1 MALESTTMLVDKPVG
16 RTGFGLLRLNAGP
29 STEEAI
35 PVMKAALE
43 AGCNLWSG
51 AEYYGTPEYNSLHL
65 VHSYFTKYPEDAEKV
80 VLSIKGGY
88 RNRFP
93 DGSAEYI
100 RQSVDNCNSIL
111 AGTKSIDIFM
121 LARVD
126 KSVPIETSLGAL
138 NELVKESK
146 IGAIGLSEV
155 GAEKIERA
163 CRVATIAAVE
173 LEVSLMATDI
183 FHNGVSQLCAKHNVV
198 IIAYGVLGRGQL
210 MFQSANDIPS
220 APFLRGFPRFQS
232 EAMEANMKLILAL
245 RKVAERKGS
254 TMAQLCIGWIKAMSK
269 RGDTAELIPIP
280 GSTTVACAKENGANV
295 ELSEEDIQEIDGIL
309 NQYKVVGERYPPQ
322 MSSTW
327 EE

>member
-1 MALESTTMLVDKPVG
+1 MVAGKPVG
-16 RTGFGLLRLNAGP
+16 KTGFGLLRLTAGP
-29 STEEAI
+29 STKEAI

-43 AGCNLWSG
+43 AGCHLWSG

-65 VHSYFTKYPEDAEKV
+65 VRSYFSKYPEDAKKV

-88 RNRFP
+88 RNRLP
-93 DGSAEYI
+93 DGSPECI

-126 KSVPIETSLGAL
+126 QNVPIEVSVGAL
-138 NELVKESK
+138 NALVQEGK

-155 GAEKIERA
+155 GAEKLERA
-163 CRVATIAAVE
+163 CGVATIAAVE

-183 FHNGVSQLCAKHNVV
+183 FHNGVSQLCAEHSIV
-198 IIAYGVLGRGQL
+198 IMAYGVLGRGQL
-210 MFQSANDIPS
+210 MFKSPNDVPS
-220 APFLRGFPRFQS
+220 APFLRGFPRFQA

-245 RKVAERKGS
+245 GKVAERKGS
-254 TMAQLCIGWIKAMSK
+254 SMARLCIGWVKAMSK
-269 RGDTAELIPIP
+269 RGGNAAELVPIP
-280 GSTTVACAKENGANV
+280 GSTTVACAQENGASID
-295 ELSEEDIQEIDGIL
+295 LSEEDLQQIDGIL

-322 MSSTW
+322 MSATW
-327 EE
+327 EM